1 MVLIEVPKKFLF
13 WTVVCG
19 VCATPSFLF
28 AVDALG
34 YDEPPD
40 FAAMILG
47 VVVFIL
53 AYTLA
58 TSDSSSVGRLRL
70 ITSMCSSAT
79 LAPMAVHSSGLSA
92 T

>member
-58 TSDSSSVGRLRL
+58 TS
-70 ITSMCSSAT
+70 SAT
-79 LAPMAVHSSGLSA
+79 YRRIRSQPGMRTTFLFGVGAPR
-92 T
+92 